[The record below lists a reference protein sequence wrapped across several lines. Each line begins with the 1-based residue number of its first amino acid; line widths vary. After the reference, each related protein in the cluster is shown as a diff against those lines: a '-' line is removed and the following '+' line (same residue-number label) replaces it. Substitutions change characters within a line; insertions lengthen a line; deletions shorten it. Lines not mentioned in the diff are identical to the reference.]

1 MKTASRFSATIEFL
15 PGQRA
20 AIIALTNGLG
30 EWAGAHRIEVRSGLK
45 SDLYEAGYKCAS
57 VSAAIHGGALD
68 RFSVE
73 G

>member
-1 MKTASRFSATIEFL
+1 MSNASRYSATIEYL

-20 AIIALTNGLG
+20 AIVALTDGLG
-30 EWAGAHRIEVRSGLK
+30 EWAGAHRVEVRSGLK

-57 VSAAIHGGALD
+57 VEATMKGGTLD